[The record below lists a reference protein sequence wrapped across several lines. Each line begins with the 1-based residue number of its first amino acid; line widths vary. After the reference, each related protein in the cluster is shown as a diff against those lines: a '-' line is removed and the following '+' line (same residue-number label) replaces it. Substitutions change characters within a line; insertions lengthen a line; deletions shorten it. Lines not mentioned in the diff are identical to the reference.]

1 MNFDRWWME
10 ESETSIATDELPL
23 VPDGEHVAKVVKAKF
38 KDLAF
43 KKSDQ
48 NEHGTSLVVELEVT
62 GYRPVE
68 AIVPAHFR
76 GMVEAVCRAASV
88 ATPKKGED
96 WDESCLV
103 DQFVRIATLQGVGK
117 TGREYVRIE
126 KWIPG
131 RQPLPEAITKAP
143 PRAKPAKKDKTP
155 DDDIPF

>member
-1 MNFDRWWME
+1 MD
-10 ESETSIATDELPL
+10 ESETPVATDELPL

-38 KDLAF
+38 KDLSF
-43 KKSDQ
+43 KKSEQ

-68 AIVPAHFR
+68 AIIPAHFR

-88 ATPKKGED
+88 PTPKKGEN

-103 DQFVRIATLQGVGK
+103 DQFVRISTVQGVGK
-117 TGREYVRIE
+117 TGREYVRID

-131 RQPLPEAITKAP
+131 RDPLPEAITKAP
-143 PRAKPAKKDKTP
+143 KRAKPAKAHEP
-155 DDDIPF
+155 PEDDIPF